1 MRRGIIQPENTRE
14 FFSLSEI
21 CCLKQRM
28 FFNYVVIAAGIVAGI
43 IVVVAGIVVVVVS
56 LLCLWLSIVPLLLS
70 KVFLSQY
77 KCVRVFWPCSQK
89 CILAYWGS
97 LSPQVCQGT
106 HTYIY
111 IDIYVYLY
119 FVVCFHLLVRLYR
132 HQNGKQE
139 NEQQS
144 CSIISWFYIRLYVN
158 IYELY

>member
-1 MRRGIIQPENTRE
+1 
-14 FFSLSEI
+14 
-21 CCLKQRM
+21 M
-28 FFNYVVIAAGIVAGI
+28 FFNYVVIASGIVAGR

-56 LLCLWLSIVPLLLS
+56 LLCLWLSVVPLLLS

-77 KCVRVFWPCSQK
+77 KCVRGSQN

-111 IDIYVYLY
+111 ICIFVYLY
-119 FVVCFHLLVRLYR
+119 FIVCSEHIQPKHFFHLLVRLYG

-139 NEQQS
+139 NEQRKLL
-144 CSIISWFYIRLYVN
+144 FNHVRLYLDF
-158 IYELY
+158 IFAYM

>member
-1 MRRGIIQPENTRE
+1 
-14 FFSLSEI
+14 
-21 CCLKQRM
+21 M
-28 FFNYVVIAAGIVAGI
+28 FFNYVVIAAGIAGI

-56 LLCLWLSIVPLLLS
+56 LLCLWLSIVPPLLS

-119 FVVCFHLLVRLYR
+119 FVVCLEHIQPKHFFHLLVRLYR

-144 CSIISWFYIRLYVN
+144 CSIIS
-158 IYELY
+158 

>member
-1 MRRGIIQPENTRE
+1 
-14 FFSLSEI
+14 
-21 CCLKQRM
+21 M

-56 LLCLWLSIVPLLLS
+56 LLCLWLSIVPPLLS

-119 FVVCFHLLVRLYR
+119 FVVCLEHIQPKHFFHLLVRLYR

-139 NEQQS
+139 NEQHS
-144 CSIISWFYIRLYVN
+144 CSIIS
-158 IYELY
+158 